1 MNWKIFSSLLLLV
14 VFGFISAQTTLQPD
28 TSDTA
33 ETELFDNADQESEK
47 TEQRVYKSDSSP
59 AEDGVNYSADQA
71 ALQKKKE
78 VVEKIVR
85 KASDFFENEGLAPSC
100 KAFRSGS
107 EWYADGMAVFVFS
120 EKGMCYVSGKESWA
134 VWKNLFEKEDAF
146 GESVVSK
153 MLSVG
158 ENGGWINFLWNNQM
172 KYSFVRIV
180 RKYGRR
186 YIIGAGFYP
195 ESAEFVVEQL
205 VRSAADMMKNNGAS
219 KVFAAISDPNGLF
232 AHGDIYLYA
241 YDFKGICFAHGA
253 NPALIAQDTI
263 DWQDADGS
271 YRNRNMIKLVR
282 EKGSAWMEYKDGAVV
297 KRAFVLGVED
307 PKTNTQY
314 IIGAGYYP
322 AIDSDVVR
330 TFVNRAIAHVK
341 AVGKERAFADFS
353 SRVKGFVNGP
363 LTIFAYDQ
371 DGIMLADGSSPVFV
385 GQNLMKAKDST
396 GQFITKGIIDLA
408 VNQDTGWLGITNKN
422 AYENLYVQH
431 VDFPGGNFIIGSG
444 YWPTSKKRSI
454 EALVWRAEA
463 YAKEHSIEEAC
474 DMLTKI
480 GSEFIRGDSFVS
492 VFTFDGIC
500 LANGLAKNDI
510 WVASLNSKD
519 ASGKTVFDKLKN
531 VAQSVGRGGW
541 VTVKY
546 AEREQEFFVRR
557 VEKSIASKEEVTIKN
572 KKNKQTKNNV
582 KKEDNTDKK
591 TLDYILTCCVYK

>member
-1 MNWKIFSSLLLLV
+1 MNWKIFSRVLLLFI
-14 VFGFISAQTTLQPD
+14 FGFISAQITLQAEA
-28 TSDTA
+28 SDA
-33 ETELFDNADQESEK
+33 IEKREFLDNADQSDEK
-47 TEQRVYKSDSSP
+47 TEQRVYRSEGP
-59 AEDGVNYSADQA
+59 IVEDGVSLSEDYID
-71 ALQKKKE
+71 LQKKKE
-78 VVEKIVR
+78 VVEKLVG

-107 EWYADGMAVFVFS
+107 EWYVGGMGVFIFS
-120 EKGMCYVSGKESWA
+120 EKGMCYVSGKESL
-134 VWKNLFEKEDAF
+134 VIWKNFFEKENAF
-146 GESVVSK
+146 GESIVSK

-180 RKYGRR
+180 RKYGQR

-219 KVFAAISDPNGLF
+219 KVFTAISDPNGLF

-241 YDFKGICFAHGA
+241 YDFKGICLAHGA
-253 NPALIAQDTI
+253 NPALISQDTI

-282 EKGSAWMEYKDGAVV
+282 EKGSAWMDYKDGAMV

-314 IIGAGYYP
+314 IIGGGYYP
-322 AIDSDVVR
+322 TIDSDAVR
-330 TFVNRAIAHVK
+330 VFVNRAIAHVK

-353 SRVKGFVNGP
+353 SRVKGFVSGP
-363 LTIFAYDQ
+363 LTIFAYDK
-371 DGIMLADGSSPVFV
+371 DGVMLADGSSPVFV
-385 GQNLMKAKDST
+385 GQNLIKAKDSS
-396 GQFITKGIIDLA
+396 GQFITKSIIDLA
-408 VNQDTGWLGITNKN
+408 LNQNTGWLGITNKN
-422 AYENLYVQH
+422 AYENLFVQH

-463 YAKEHSIEEAC
+463 YAKVHSIEETC
-474 DMLTKI
+474 DMLTQM

-510 WVASLNSKD
+510 WVAALNNKD
-519 ASGKTVFDKLKN
+519 ATGKTVLDMLKN
-531 VAQSVGRGGW
+531 AAQSVGRGGW

-546 AEREQEFFVRR
+546 ADGEQEFFVRKI
-557 VEKSIASKEEVTIKN
+557 EKNIVSKEDVMVKN
-572 KKNKQTKNNV
+572 KKTKQIKKVV
-582 KKEDNTDKK
+582 KKKDNEK